1 MAKLEAGLF
10 GYDPT
15 ELRQAEQQRW
25 ATMYGQSGSPY
36 EKMGMALGQ
45 LGGAAVKGLFGIEDP
60 AISAN
65 KEATALAS
73 QYDLNSAAGLKEYT
87 TALQLRAQ
95 ETGNPA
101 LAAIVPRAAAE
112 YQKAALNEAT
122 IEQKTREKAVPIG
135 EQVNQQLFAGFQQ
148 DAIKMGAKTPE
159 QVNMIAAQLYDQHE
173 KNKKK
178 EVAAAGVVPAPG
190 QVPLTTIKQA
200 QDIVDEY
207 TKKPFEKLNQIQT
220 IGSLGAGVKSNPTL
234 MPTFQKEV
242 AGFVK
247 DSQISNK
254 DFERALG
261 SSGIAADA
269 IDGVNK
275 FFTGAPTNAK
285 IDDILK
291 GWKVVEKIY
300 ADQYNTGV
308 KKATSVLQQGKIAP
322 ETQATIIPKPYN
334 ITPKVTAPAVG
345 TVKGG
350 YQFMGGD
357 PANQANWKAV
367 K

>member
-1 MAKLEAGLF
+1 MATLQPGLF

-15 ELRQAEQQRW
+15 ELQQAEKQRW
-25 ATMYGQSGSPY
+25 ATLYGQAGSPY

-45 LGGAAVKGLFGIEDP
+45 LGGAAVKGLFGVEDP
-60 AISAN
+60 AIAAN

-87 TALQLRAQ
+87 MALQQRAQ
-95 ETGNPA
+95 QTGNSA

-122 IEQKTREKAVPIG
+122 IEQKTREKAVPTG
-135 EQVNQQLFAGFQQ
+135 EKVNQQLFAKFQQ
-148 DAIKMGAKTPE
+148 DAIKMGAPAD
-159 QVNMIAAQLYDQHE
+159 QVDLVAAQLYDRYE
-173 KNKKK
+173 NDKKVR
-178 EVAAAGVVPAPG
+178 VASAAVPAPG

-200 QDIVDEY
+200 QDIVSDY
-207 TKKPFEKLNQIQT
+207 TAKPLEKLNQIKT

-300 ADQYNTGV
+300 ADQYNTGL

-322 ETQATIIPKPYN
+322 ETQASILPPAYIVK
-334 ITPKVTAPAVG
+334 PKVTAPAVG
-345 TVKGG
+345 AIVDNHKFLGG
-350 YQFMGGD
+350 NPAD
-357 PANQANWKAV
+357 PKNWKAL
-367 K
+367 

>member
-1 MAKLEAGLF
+1 MATIQPGLF

-25 ATMYGQSGSPY
+25 ATLYGQSGSPY
-36 EKMGMALGQ
+36 EKMGLALGQ

-65 KEATALAS
+65 KEATSLAS
-73 QYDLNSAAGLKEYT
+73 QYDLNTAAGLKEYT
-87 TALQLRAQ
+87 VALQQRAQ
-95 ETGNPA
+95 ETGNPQ

-112 YQKAALNEAT
+112 YQKAALAEAT
-122 IEQKTREKAVPIG
+122 IEQKTREKVVPTG
-135 EQVNQQLFAGFQQ
+135 EKVNQQLFAKFQQ
-148 DAIKMGAKTPE
+148 DAIKSGVPAD
-159 QVNMIAAQLYDQHE
+159 QVDLVAAQLYDKYE
-173 KNKKK
+173 NDKKVR
-178 EVAAAGVVPAPG
+178 VAGAGVPQPG

-200 QDIVDEY
+200 QDIVSEY
-207 TKKPFEKLNQIQT
+207 TKDPLDKLNKIKV
-220 IGSLGAGVKSNPTL
+220 IGVTGQGVKNNPTL

-242 AGFVK
+242 ASFVK

-291 GWKVVEKIY
+291 GWKVVEGIY
-300 ADQYNTGV
+300 ADQYNTGL
-308 KKATSVLQQGKIAP
+308 KKATTVLEQGKIAP
-322 ETQATIIPKPYN
+322 ETQKSILPPKY
-334 ITPKVTAPAVG
+334 ITKPVVNAPAVG

-350 YQFMGGD
+350 YRFKGGD
-357 PANQANWKAV
+357 PAQPSNWEATR
-367 K
+367 